1 MQSDKHTTTQASSTT
16 HFLTLALLQAEA
28 FVRER
33 LGRVVTVNGATGPI
47 TTFIIEPFVPHTEE
61 YYLCIQ
67 VSPRYNGRRK
77 KVVAGRFMCL
87 SAWHLQRVH
96 HVLR

>member
-1 MQSDKHTTTQASSTT
+1 M
-16 HFLTLALLQAEA
+16 
-28 FVRER
+28 RER

-67 VSPRYNGRRK
+67 VSPRYNGQRK
-77 KVVAGRFMCL
+77 KVVAGRFMCCL
-87 SAWHLQRVH
+87 APSTCPSCTALKDIRPEVCMTS
-96 HVLR
+96 LNAY